1 MDKVIAKLKDI
12 ITNNIDSKYEDI
24 MVSVNICELDI
35 HLSQCNKS
43 DVNSIPIKIFLS
55 ELENKIISR
64 CCIKE
69 VSDLYP
75 SFTDKVISDSLA
87 LVDSVEYLSNS
98 LIMDKNFIHGD
109 IFININSDIDDLDL
123 ALSGITHNYLKLSND
138 IRFYKLYIDIIKKV
152 EKYIFDKY
160 KSPLSVEKIKKLTKQ
175 YHNFSEDL
183 IKTSIYDQYLED
195 GEMESLS
202 DPDSPY
208 VIESYDVN
216 LDMEEAKIRE
226 TLIKLFVG
234 RRVASR
240 AIIYLPLWVYEVLKS
255 IDSRLIGT
263 PYKEFNREV
272 DKAAE
277 ILFNESGRGD
287 PCYNYD
293 TAFKTAALLD
303 K

>member
-24 MVSVNICELDI
+24 MVSVNICEREI
-35 HLSQCNKS
+35 HLSQCKKS
-43 DVNSIPIKIFLS
+43 DVNSILIKIFLS

-98 LIMDKNFIHGD
+98 LIMDKNFINGD

-160 KSPLSVEKIKKLTKQ
+160 KTPLSVEKIKKLTKQ

-202 DPDSPY
+202 DPDSSY
-208 VIESYDVN
+208 VIERYDVN

>member
-24 MVSVNICELDI
+24 MVSVNICEREI
-35 HLSQCNKS
+35 HLSQCKKS

-87 LVDSVEYLSNS
+87 LFDSVEYLSNS

-202 DPDSPY
+202 DPDSSY

>member
-24 MVSVNICELDI
+24 MVSVNICEREI
-35 HLSQCNKS
+35 HLSQCKKS

-98 LIMDKNFIHGD
+98 LIMDKNFINGD

-160 KSPLSVEKIKKLTKQ
+160 KTPLSVEKIKKLTKQ

-202 DPDSPY
+202 DPDSSY
-208 VIESYDVN
+208 VIERYDVN

>member
-35 HLSQCNKS
+35 HLSQCKKS

>member
-24 MVSVNICELDI
+24 MVSVNICDREI
-35 HLSQCNKS
+35 HLSQCKKS

-87 LVDSVEYLSNS
+87 LFDSVEYLSNS

-202 DPDSPY
+202 DSDSPY

-216 LDMEEAKIRE
+216 LDMEDAKIRE

-234 RRVASR
+234 RRVTSR

>member
-1 MDKVIAKLKDI
+1 LDKVIAKLKEI

-24 MVSVNICELDI
+24 IVSVNICERDI
-35 HLSQCNKS
+35 HLSQCKKS
-43 DVNSIPIKIFLS
+43 DVNSITNKIFLS
-55 ELENKIISR
+55 ELENKVISR

-87 LVDSVEYLSNS
+87 MLDSIDYLSNS
-98 LIMDKNFIHGD
+98 LIIDKNFINGD

-152 EKYIFDKY
+152 EKYIIDKY
-160 KSPLSVEKIKKLTKQ
+160 KSQLSVEKIKKLTKQ

-195 GEMESLS
+195 SEMDSLS

-208 VIESYDVN
+208 VNESYNVN

-240 AIIYLPLWVYEVLKS
+240 AIIYIPQWVYEVLKS
-255 IDSRLIGT
+255 IDSRLLGT
-263 PYKEFNREV
+263 PYKEYNREV

>member
-24 MVSVNICELDI
+24 MVSVNICDREI
-35 HLSQCNKS
+35 HLSQCKKS

-98 LIMDKNFIHGD
+98 LIMDKNFINGD

-208 VIESYDVN
+208 V
-216 LDMEEAKIRE
+216 
-226 TLIKLFVG
+226 
-234 RRVASR
+234 VASR